1 VLHLVE
7 EGSYLLA
14 SCLLS
19 LNPSSLTE
27 VPSMVPHTLSGDNMT
42 MFMFKTIL
50 DAAKILLYQLSVLLN
65 KIKQRLWEIIYIVLF
80 RQLV

>member
-1 VLHLVE
+1 
-7 EGSYLLA
+7 
-14 SCLLS
+14 
-19 LNPSSLTE
+19 
-27 VPSMVPHTLSGDNMT
+27 MT